1 MEQQKET
8 FKIFG
13 PRTLHMKKPFW
24 LLSRTPQKPFDILSR
39 TKITVFLML
48 KMILLLKNYR

>member
-13 PRTLHMKKPFW
+13 PRTLRMKKPFW